1 MVVATVVI
9 LRESALAVDG
19 PPEFSAPD
27 DERIVEHPALLEVF
41 DEGVAGLVDVLALA
55 WHASGDVG
63 VVVPVIVV
71 NLDEAYAALNE
82 ATGHEHAV
90 RKATAFAGFFAVELK
105 DMLGLLAEVSQ
116 FRYARLHA
124 EGHLIL
130 LDARMRFGVAD
141 GFVVEAV
148 QLVDAVNGLL
158 TKVVRHAGRI
168 IDEEDRI
175 TLAAE
180 GDPGVFAR

>member
-1 MVVATVVI
+1 MILVREAFVVVAEEVEDRGVEVVDRKRVLDDVVTEFVGLAVDLAALGAAAGHPHREAAWVVVATVVI

-55 WHASGDVG
+55 RHTPADVG

-82 ATGHEHAV
+82 AAGHEYAV
-90 RKATAFAGFFAVELK
+90 GEAPAFTGLFAVELK
-105 DMLGLLAEVSQ
+105 DMLGLLGEV
-116 FRYARLHA
+116 
-124 EGHLIL
+124 G
-130 LDARMRFGVAD
+130 
-141 GFVVEAV
+141 
-148 QLVDAVNGLL
+148 
-158 TKVVRHAGRI
+158 
-168 IDEEDRI
+168 
-175 TLAAE
+175 
-180 GDPGVFAR
+180 